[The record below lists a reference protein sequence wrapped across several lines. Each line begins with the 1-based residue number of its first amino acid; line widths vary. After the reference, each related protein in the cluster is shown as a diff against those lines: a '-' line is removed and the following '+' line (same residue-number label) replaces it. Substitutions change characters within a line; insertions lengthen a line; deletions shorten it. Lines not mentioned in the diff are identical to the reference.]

1 MKRIVPLIVFLAI
14 LILAAAASFG
24 QGAQEY
30 AKLGDFT
37 LESGQV
43 IKDCSLGYRTFGA
56 LDAKKTNAILIP
68 TWFTGRSADLAGL
81 IGPGKL
87 FDDSAYF
94 LILAD
99 AIGNGV
105 STSPTN
111 SAAQLGDKFP
121 AFTIADM
128 VRAQH
133 QFLTKTLG
141 IAHLRAVTGISMGGM
156 QTFQWM
162 TLFPDFMDR
171 AIPIVGTPR
180 QTAFDTLLWSTERL
194 VIDTIPDK
202 TRAMK
207 IVGDIHCFA
216 WTTPNG
222 VNTIVPPEALDGLKN
237 GVMTLDTVNFTRQL
251 DAMLGH
257 DITRPYGG
265 SMKKTA
271 AAIHTKAL
279 VIVASQDHMVNPAPA
294 LELAGIMGAEILKI
308 TSDYGH
314 AAPNMEMGK
323 VGPSIARF
331 LK

>member
-1 MKRIVPLIVFLAI
+1 MIRLFSRCI
-14 LILAAAASFG
+14 LILLLFAGTAFG
-24 QGAQEY
+24 QGAQQY
-30 AKLGDFT
+30 AKLGDFP
-37 LESGQV
+37 LESGKI
-43 IKDCSLGYRTFGA
+43 IKNCTLGYRTFGA
-56 LDAKKTNAILIP
+56 LDSKKSNAILIP
-68 TWFTGRSADLAGL
+68 TWFTGQSADLAGL

-99 AIGNGV
+99 ALGNGV

-111 SAAQLGDKFP
+111 SAAQPGDTFP
-121 AFTIADM
+121 AFSIADM

-133 QFLTKTLG
+133 MFLTKNLG

-180 QTAFDTLLWSTERL
+180 QTAYDTLLWSTERL
-194 VIDTIPDK
+194 VIETIPDK
-202 TRAMK
+202 ARAMK
-207 IVGDIHCFA
+207 IVGDIHCLA

-257 DITRPYGG
+257 DITRPFGG
-265 SMKKTA
+265 SMEKTA

-279 VIVASQDHMVNPAPA
+279 VIVARQDHMVNPAPA
-294 LELAGIMGAEILKI
+294 LELAKTMSAEVLEIV
-308 TSDYGH
+308 SDYGH
-314 AAPNMEMGK
+314 ASPNMEMEK
-323 VGPSIARF
+323 VGPAIARF